1 MHMEKAVR
9 IPMFPLAI
17 LPIPGE
23 LLPLHIFEPR
33 YRELLQDLET
43 TDITFGIY
51 FSHEINVEKIGS
63 LMRLESIIKRYP
75 SGESDIIVK
84 CENYF
89 QLDLLLRNFKD
100 KPYPGGDVFM
110 KKTDYR
116 LFPHPEL
123 NELFIEYLRLR
134 NIQQQYTSFNLYQIA
149 NELSLDVNERYR
161 FLTIEESQRE
171 KFLVTRLKFLI
182 HLFQQEERS
191 KNIFHLN

>member
-23 LLPLHIFEPR
+23 LIPLHIFEPR

-51 FSHEINVEKIGS
+51 FSHEINAAKIGS

-75 SGESDIIVK
+75 GGESDIIVK
-84 CENYF
+84 CEDYF
-89 QLDLLLRNFKD
+89 QLEMLLRHFKD
-100 KPYPGGDVFM
+100 KAYPGGDVYM
-110 KKTDYR
+110 KKADYN
-116 LFPHPEL
+116 LFPKPEL
-123 NELFIEYLRLR
+123 YELFIEYLRLR
-134 NIQQQYTSFNLYQIA
+134 NIQQQYTSFNLYQVA
-149 NELSLDVNERYR
+149 NELSLDVNERYK
-161 FLTIEESQRE
+161 FLTTEESQRE
-171 KFLVTRLKFLI
+171 KLLVTRLKFLI
-182 HLFQQEERS
+182 HLLEQEERS